1 MRHDDSYGP
10 FSDYSAPFWESL
22 NISAISDEHVVSKL
36 HLLDNLEVSSPYRG
50 TSVPVWRRI
59 WKSLDCLDRFSDVPQ
74 EWKHAALFLFA
85 NTVYLPQVLLNDA
98 WRALFLELCE
108 RELGCDSVEARQRI
122 LGSIHLFEN
131 DPSAMTG
138 TFCHVNG
145 LEGRLDNQ
153 RLQRVEGVDKLA
165 DVLLDL
171 LNPAKRDRA
180 RAMLVPLFAK
190 PYWVMLVDKSLSGHS
205 LETDLRR
212 LVIARSI
219 AEKVGF
225 KPPKIVVLCQVLTSK
240 AVDAIQALIQDL
252 PVGAIAWY
260 CAVLFDGRHSITH
273 PDSTLIADSVIRENA
288 LELCH
293 WFSAR
298 FIKSDS
304 RLARM
309 RDRSGDDLEFGY
321 RACGLTLVDYSNC
334 PTDSLPIFWYA
345 TEPTAEDIYVGPY
358 VRVHSRI
365 GNQSAEPS
373 SNKWIDLESNRNI
386 VDALR
391 HSAQGGDS

>member
-1 MRHDDSYGP
+1 MRSNDSYGP

-59 WKSLDCLDRFSDVPQ
+59 WKSLDCLDRFDDVRQ

-98 WRALFLELCE
+98 WRALYLELCE
-108 RELGCDSVEARQRI
+108 AELDCDSVGARQRI
-122 LGSIHLFEN
+122 LDSIHIFEN

-171 LNPAKRDRA
+171 LNPVKRDRA
-180 RAMLVPLFAK
+180 ESILVPLFTK
-190 PYWVMLVDKSLSGHS
+190 PHWVILVDKSLSGHS
-205 LETDLRR
+205 LEADLRR

-219 AEKVGF
+219 AEKAGF
-225 KPPKIVVLCQVLTSK
+225 NPPKIVVLCQVLTSK
-240 AVDAIQALIQDL
+240 AVAVIQALVEDL
-252 PVGAIAWY
+252 PDGAFSWY
-260 CAVLFDGRHSITH
+260 CAVLFDDRHSITH
-273 PDSTLIADSVIRENA
+273 PDSTLISDPAIRESA

-298 FIKSDS
+298 FLESDK

-309 RDRSGDDLEFGY
+309 RERSGDNLEFGY

-345 TEPTAEDIYVGPY
+345 TESTADDIYVGPY

-373 SNKWIDLESNRNI
+373 SGKWIDLESNESI
-386 VDALR
+386 VAALR
-391 HSAQGGDS
+391 HSNQGGSS